1 MNNTYMKYILILFL
15 FVSTNLFSQNS
26 GEIYYNKLDTTWT
39 FEYYHMLAIREKI
52 EILKYK
58 QNYLKKEIHLLNESG
73 AAKNLV
79 IRKLQVRDSLS
90 QLEITHYQTM
100 DSILREKLDRYDQIT
115 DNYNVLLL
123 STQEQLKAEEKKA
136 RREKIWKNIYKYS
149 YVVGSG
155 IIAAIIIFK

>member
-58 QNYLKKEIHLLNESG
+58 QNYLEKEIHLLNESG
-73 AAKNLV
+73 AAKDLV

-136 RREKIWKNIYKYS
+136 KRERLWKKAYKYG
-149 YVVGSG
+149 YPVAIGIVGFL
-155 IIAAIIIFK
+155 ILK